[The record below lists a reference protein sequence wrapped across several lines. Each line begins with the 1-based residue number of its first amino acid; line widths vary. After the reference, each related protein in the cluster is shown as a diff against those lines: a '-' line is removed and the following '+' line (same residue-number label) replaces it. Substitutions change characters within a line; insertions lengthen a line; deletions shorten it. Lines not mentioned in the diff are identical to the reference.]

1 MAYEPKASN
10 QTIQQGSM
18 LSTAP
23 TTLGVLPRFY
33 AQKSKAVL
41 VLKPKTFGFSGED
54 WVTVSDVNG
63 NPAFK
68 VRAEAFSLSHRVH
81 ISDPEGQQL
90 FTIRREPSFGTFKA
104 YAENPQGN
112 RFFEFNGVRSC
123 E

>member
-1 MAYEPKASN
+1 
-10 QTIQQGSM
+10 M

-33 AQKSKAVL
+33 APQSTVL
-41 VLKPKTFGFSGED
+41 IMKPKAFGFSGED
-54 WVTVSDVNG
+54 WVTVKDLNG

-81 ISDPEGQQL
+81 VSDPEGQLL
-90 FTIRREPSFGTFKA
+90 FTIRREASFGTFKA
-104 YAENPQGN
+104 YAEDPQGN
-112 RFFEFNGVRSC
+112 RFFDFNEVHNC